1 MTAVP
6 VALDLTVAGLAA
18 IGLAFV
24 VYLVVG
30 GTIAIREHRARR
42 NAPPDSV
49 RFRDG
54 FGPPMRRARPP
65 SSKPSKPPKPPK
77 PPKEPDTPWDVRVEF
92 VCVDDDAVDRV
103 RGRTPVTA
111 TSGVG
116 TLDGGRN
123 IVSPA
128 LFEVGGDA
136 YTVRIGLPVG
146 FAPEP
151 GQPVRVPIHFHA
163 PELVLAR
170 LAVGTTFRLLAFH
183 EVACGTVLEV
193 RPLTPAAHA
202 HTTMRLKQRY
212 GDLYPQ
218 VRTIVREAAGERAAG
233 DRGAF
238 ERLTEGLLPRLL
250 DRDVEGVRRVVAEE
264 VGRVLGGDGTSTAW
278 RAAAER
284 IHARALA
291 QARATAP
298 YTGEA

>member
-1 MTAVP
+1 MTVVP
-6 VALDLTVAGLAA
+6 VALDLTIAGLVAV
-18 IGLAFV
+18 GLAFV

-30 GTIAIREHRARR
+30 GTIAVREHRARR

-54 FGPPMRRARPP
+54 FGPARRGARPP
-65 SSKPSKPPKPPK
+65 SSRPSK
-77 PPKEPDTPWDVRVEF
+77 PPKEPDTPWDVRVEL

-103 RGRTPVTA
+103 RGRAPVTA

-123 IVSPA
+123 VVSPA

-151 GQPVRVPIHFHA
+151 GRPVRVPIHFHA

-183 EVACGTVLEV
+183 EVARGTVLEI

-202 HTTMRLKQRY
+202 HMTMRLKKRY

-218 VRTIVREAAGERAAG
+218 VRTIVREAAGERAAD

-238 ERLTEGLLPRLL
+238 ERLTEGILPRLL
-250 DRDVEGVRRVVAEE
+250 DREMEGVRRVVAEE
-264 VGRVLGGDGTSTAW
+264 VGRVLGGDGASAAW

-291 QARATAP
+291 HAQATAP

>member
-6 VALDLTVAGLAA
+6 AAIDLTVAGLVAV
-18 IGLAFV
+18 GLAFV

-30 GTIAIREHRARR
+30 GTIAVREHRARR

-65 SSKPSKPPKPPK
+65 SSKPSKPPK
-77 PPKEPDTPWDVRVEF
+77 EPDTPWDVRVEL

-123 IVSPA
+123 VVSPA

-151 GQPVRVPIHFHA
+151 GQAVRVPIHFHA
-163 PELVLAR
+163 PELILAR
-170 LAVGTTFRLLAFH
+170 LEVGTTFRLLAFH
-183 EVACGTVLEV
+183 EVARGTVLEV
-193 RPLTPAAHA
+193 RPLTPAAQA
-202 HTTMRLKQRY
+202 HTTMRLKKRY
-212 GDLYPQ
+212 GDLYSQ
-218 VRTIVREAAGERAAG
+218 VRTIVREAATGHAARE
-233 DRGAF
+233 RGAF
-238 ERLTEGLLPRLL
+238 ERLTEGILPRLL

-264 VGRVLGGDGTSTAW
+264 VGRVLGGDGASAAW

-291 QARATAP
+291 HAQATAP